1 MDVVGRTTIKHRKGQ
16 VNTMRLNKNIRLA
29 LAIVPLFAVSIMGNS
44 VANAAVATDGKSATT
59 AANLTLLE
67 KSGPVDPLDPS
78 KPVQPINPG
87 TPTTGNVR
95 MDYISDLHFGSHE
108 ISGTTE
114 TYFATFDKVA
124 DLSGHRDPV
133 TGGWVTTG
141 LGSYRD
147 VPNYAQIT
155 NNTSGNWQLDV
166 RNTPFTSVNG
176 GVLKGAS
183 MNLDDIEGHNTI
195 AGARIDIN
203 IVKLSGN
210 NIDIPVVETDGVS
223 DNPAGTWTLAMGN
236 MSSLSPDSKGNQ
248 SVKLKVPG
256 AAEKVAGETYTSTLT
271 WTLIAA
277 P

>member
-1 MDVVGRTTIKHRKGQ
+1 
-16 VNTMRLNKNIRLA
+16 
-29 LAIVPLFAVSIMGNS
+29 MGNS
-44 VANAAVATDGKSATT
+44 VANAASVATDGKSATT
-59 AANLTLLE
+59 DTNLTLLE

-78 KPVQPINPG
+78 KPVQPLNPG
-87 TPTTGNVR
+87 TSTTGDLR

-124 DLSGHRDPV
+124 DLSGHRDPA

-166 RNTPFTSVNG
+166 RNTPFTGVNG

-183 MNLDDIEGHNTI
+183 LAVDGIEGHNTI
-195 AGARIDIN
+195 AGSTISPN
-203 IVKLSGN
+203 SVKLLGN
-210 NIDIPVVETDGVS
+210 NRDATVVVAGGGTDT
-223 DNPAGTWTLAMGN
+223 PAGTWTLAMGN

-248 SVKLKVPG
+248 SVKLTVPG
-256 AAEKVAGETYTSTLT
+256 FSEKVAGETYTSTLT

>member
-1 MDVVGRTTIKHRKGQ
+1 
-16 VNTMRLNKNIRLA
+16 MRLNKNIRLA

-44 VANAAVATDGKSATT
+44 VANAAVAPDGKSATT

-78 KPVQPINPG
+78 KPVQPLNPG
-87 TPTTGNVR
+87 TPTTGDLR

-108 ISGTTE
+108 ISGTSE
-114 TYFATFDKVA
+114 TYFAAFDKVA

-155 NNTSGNWQLDV
+155 NNTTGNWQLNV
-166 RNTPFTSVNG
+166 RNTPFTGANG

-183 MNLDDIEGHNTI
+183 LLLDNIEGHNTI
-195 AGARIDIN
+195 VGSTISPNRT
-203 IVKLSGN
+203 KLLGN
-210 NIDIPVVETDGVS
+210 NRDFSVVVTDGVS
-223 DNPAGTWTLAMGN
+223 DKPAGTWTLAMGN
-236 MSSLSPDSKGNQ
+236 MSPLSPDSKGNQ
-248 SVKLKVPG
+248 SVKLTVPG
-256 AAEKVAGETYTSTLT
+256 YSEKVVGETYTSTLT

>member
-1 MDVVGRTTIKHRKGQ
+1 
-16 VNTMRLNKNIRLA
+16 MRLNKNIRLA

-44 VANAAVATDGKSATT
+44 VANAASVATDGKSATT
-59 AANLTLLE
+59 DTNLTLLE

-78 KPVQPINPG
+78 KPVQPLNPG
-87 TPTTGNVR
+87 TPTTGDVR

-114 TYFATFDKVA
+114 TYFAAFDKVA

-155 NNTSGNWQLDV
+155 NNTTGNWQLNV
-166 RNTPFTSVNG
+166 RNTPFTSANG

-183 MNLDDIEGHNTI
+183 LLLDNIEGHNTI
-195 AGARIDIN
+195 VGSTISPNRT
-203 IVKLSGN
+203 KLLGN
-210 NIDIPVVETDGVS
+210 NHDSTVVATDGVT
-223 DNPAGTWTLAMGN
+223 DRPAGTWTLAMGN
-236 MSSLSPDSKGNQ
+236 MSPLSPDSKGNQ
-248 SVKLKVPG
+248 SVKLTVPG
-256 AAEKVAGETYTSTLT
+256 YSEKVVGETYTSILT